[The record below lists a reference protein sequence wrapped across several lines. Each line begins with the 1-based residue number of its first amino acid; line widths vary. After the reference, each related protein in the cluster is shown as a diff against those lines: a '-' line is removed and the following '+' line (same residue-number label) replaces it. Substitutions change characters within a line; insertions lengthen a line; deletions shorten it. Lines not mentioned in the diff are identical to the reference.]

1 MYNCYM
7 YLSIYSNPEKN
18 IRQLNPYIWA
28 RKLVYPPPP
37 SPPHTLFIEVIVKS
51 MEIGYVYVCCPMWG
65 IDFASAHMILFQLDL
80 GDNCIVFE
88 NFTASIG
95 YLMVTN

>member
-1 MYNCYM
+1 
-7 YLSIYSNPEKN
+7 
-18 IRQLNPYIWA
+18 
-28 RKLVYPPPP
+28 
-37 SPPHTLFIEVIVKS
+37 
-51 MEIGYVYVCCPMWG
+51 MESGYVYVCCPMWG

>member
-1 MYNCYM
+1 
-7 YLSIYSNPEKN
+7 LGPKTS
-18 IRQLNPYIWA
+18 L
-28 RKLVYPPPP
+28 PPSP